1 MKAVIMAGG
10 KGSRLRPLTCNK
22 PKPMVPLLNKPVME
36 YAIELL
42 KKHGITEIAVTL
54 QYLPENIKD
63 YFGDGSS
70 WGVSLNYFEETVPL
84 GTAGSV
90 KNAEDFLDES
100 FVVISGDGLTDINLS
115 EAIQFHEKKRALA
128 TLVLTRVEAPL
139 EYGVVITKEDGR
151 ISRFLEKPSWGE
163 VFSDTVNTG
172 IYILEPT
179 IFDYVPKDTPFD
191 FSNDLFPT
199 LLREHQ
205 PLFGYTA
212 SSGYWCD
219 IGNLSQ
225 YRQTQFDMLDG
236 KVQVEI
242 KGKQVAPRVWV
253 GSNVK
258 VDIAKIKGPCYI
270 ADNCKIHANIQLGE
284 YTILGENN
292 YLRNNVS
299 IKRTVVWNGNYI
311 AQGSELRGTSIC
323 NCCTVKQNVALFEGS
338 VVGDDCVL
346 EPKSILRP
354 NVKLWPSK
362 HVEENSIVH
371 TSLIWGEKI
380 SKNLFGQL
388 GVTGIANV
396 EITSDY
402 VAKLAA
408 AYGSTLKRGS
418 LVVVSDEC
426 HPFAQ
431 IIKRVFISGL
441 MSAGINTIDIGT
453 GTTPV
458 TRNGVKALGAQ
469 GGVHVRFIPPMTDNR
484 ILIEFLDYHGINI
497 DKSWERKVENA
508 YVQEDFRREV
518 LSNVGYNRYFPQFSE
533 SYIIDLLK
541 TVDIDEIR
549 RRRFRVVLEYD
560 TVNLGK
566 FMPILFERLG
576 CEVLT
581 INSTTDDGIDMS
593 DLATQFKADLALS
606 IDRNGERVSILGPN
620 GKYLSEEV
628 FMALLVV
635 INMQAQHRKV
645 MAVPVTAPEVMERI
659 AEQLEGKIIRTK
671 ANPRSLMEV
680 TAEEPFQILF
690 DGLFAVVSIM
700 NYLATRQAQLTD
712 LLRIIPDFY
721 IQQQLVPCSW
731 AEKGKVM
738 RRLIEDT
745 AENQVELVDGVKVYH
760 DNGWTLVLPDSD
772 EPLFRVFSEA
782 TSQEVAEELAAS
794 FAEKIRVFKEEY

>member
-54 QYLPENIKD
+54 QYLPANIKD
-63 YFGDGSS
+63 YFGDGSA
-70 WGVSLNYFEETVPL
+70 WGVELHYFEETAPL

-90 KNAEDFLDES
+90 KNAEAFLDES
-100 FVVISGDGLTDINLS
+100 FVVISGDGLTDINIS
-115 EAIQFHEKKRALA
+115 EAIQFHQEKQALA

-139 EYGVVITKEDGR
+139 EYGVVITKEDGE

-199 LLREHQ
+199 LLKEHR

-212 SSGYWCD
+212 RGYWCD

-236 KVQVEI
+236 KVEVNI
-242 KGKQVAPRVWV
+242 KGTQVAPGIWV

-258 VDIAKIKGPCYI
+258 VDVSKIKGPCYI
-270 ADNCKIHANIQLGE
+270 ADNCKIHAHIQLGE

-292 YLRNNVS
+292 NLRTNLS
-299 IKRTVVWNGNYI
+299 IKRTVVWNNNYI
-311 AQGSELRGTSIC
+311 AQGAELRGTTVC
-323 NCCTVKQNVALFEGS
+323 NYCTVKQNVALFEGS
-338 VVGDDCVL
+338 VVGDHCLMDQ
-346 EPKSILRP
+346 KSILRP

-380 SKNLFGQL
+380 SKNIFGQL

-418 LVVVSDEC
+418 LVVISDEC

-431 IIKRVFISGL
+431 IIKRVFIAGL
-441 MSAGINTIDIGT
+441 LSAGINTIDIGT

-458 TRNGVKALGAQ
+458 TRYGVKALGAQ
-469 GGVHVRFIPPMTDNR
+469 GGVHVRFVSPMVDNR
-484 ILIEFLDYHGINI
+484 VLIEFLDYHGINI
-497 DKSWERKVENA
+497 DKGWERKVENA
-508 YVQEDFRREV
+508 YVQEDFRRES
-518 LSNVGYNRYFPQFSE
+518 LNNVGYSRYFPQFSE
-533 SYIIDLLK
+533 SYINDLMG

-566 FMPILFERLG
+566 FMPVLFDRLG

-581 INSTTDDGIDMS
+581 INSSTDDGIDIG
-593 DLATQFKADLALS
+593 DIAAQFKADLAFS
-606 IDRNGERVSILGPN
+606 IDRNGERVAIRCSN
-620 GKYLSEEV
+620 GKHLSDEV

-635 INMQAQHRKV
+635 INMQGKHRKV
-645 MAVPVTAPEVMERI
+645 MAVPVTASEVMERI
-659 AEQLEGKIIRTK
+659 AEQLEGEIIRTK

-680 TAEEPFQILF
+680 TAEEPFQVLF

-700 NYLATRQAQLTD
+700 NYLATHQCQLGD
-712 LLRIIPDFY
+712 LLQTIPDFF
-721 IQQQLVPCSW
+721 IQQELVPCSW

-738 RRLIEDT
+738 RKLIEDT
-745 AENQVELVDGVKVYH
+745 ARNQVELVDGVKVYH
-760 DNGWTLVLPDSD
+760 EKGWTLVLPDSE

-782 TSQEVAEELAAS
+782 NSQEVAEELAAS
-794 FAEKIRVFKEEY
+794 YAEKIRGFKAEN